1 MTDARRQPP
10 RDLAV
15 DALRALALLPVVAVN
30 WVGYATLPDAGPLG
44 AATPADSWL
53 AQGWLIAI
61 ATLLAGK
68 GITLLAFLF
77 GYSQGLSRQARGDQA
92 DAVRR
97 RRMRR
102 LLLLGL
108 VHGLLIYAG
117 DILTLY
123 AACGLLMLSWSGLR
137 LRQLRRRFLVL
148 LAVELALLVLVAPW
162 MIHLAADEPRAVAAS
177 LATPIGWA
185 GWLAL
190 NGWGFF
196 LNLLGMLLLGFLLP
210 LGLMTAGLFAARL
223 RLFSHPRWQP
233 ALQRCARRWLWPGL
247 ALNLA
252 WGLTLWHGLRTAA
265 PGWADVAYAFSM
277 YVAMPLL
284 AGLVPWL
291 VLVAQR
297 RAVAMQRLAPAGR
310 HTLSLYIGSSLLSLG
325 VLSGVGLALPLGTSA
340 LAMVALLYWGL
351 WVVLAPRWRGRLP
364 LESWLSR

>member
-177 LATPIGWA
+177 LATPTGWA

-223 RLFSHPRWQP
+223 RRFSHPRWQP

-252 WGLTLWHGLRTAA
+252 WGLTLWHGLRTAE

-297 RAVAMQRLAPAGR
+297 RAVAVERLALAGR

>member
-177 LATPIGWA
+177 LATPTGWA

-252 WGLTLWHGLRTAA
+252 WGLTLWHGLRTAE

-297 RAVAMQRLAPAGR
+297 RAVAVERLALAGR